1 MTREDLYGYYRRFY
15 VPNNATLVIVGDVDT
30 ADAVRRASAHFGGIA
45 AGDVGRRTATT
56 EPEQL
61 GERRVIVAKE
71 ATTAYLKIGYHA
83 PAVSDAGFFPLLVL
97 DAVLTGAKG
106 LNLWA
111 SFRSPSPQRSTRLYQ
126 ALVDTGLASSVNGGV
141 LPTEHPFL
149 YMISMTAAEGTPLD
163 RLEAAVLAEIDRV
176 RTGGITPAE
185 LKKAQNQLRARMV
198 FEGDSITNVAHQLGF
213 FETIDS
219 WRLYPSLLER
229 ITAVTLE
236 QVAGAAARLHASNRT
251 VGRFEPHA

>member
-1 MTREDLYGYYRRFY
+1 
-15 VPNNATLVIVGDVDT
+15 
-30 ADAVRRASAHFGGIA
+30 
-45 AGDVGRRTATT
+45 
-56 EPEQL
+56 
-61 GERRVIVAKE
+61 
-71 ATTAYLKIGYHA
+71 
-83 PAVSDAGFFPLLVL
+83 VL